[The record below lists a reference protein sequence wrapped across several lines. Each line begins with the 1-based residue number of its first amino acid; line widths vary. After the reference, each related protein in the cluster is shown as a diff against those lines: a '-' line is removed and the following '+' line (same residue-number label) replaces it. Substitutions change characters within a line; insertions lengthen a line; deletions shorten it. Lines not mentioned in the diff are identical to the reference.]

1 MNIVAEAEYSKS
13 SSERD
18 QSTYHETWAVTSDF
32 NHPSEDYV
40 SYISIDLSAKMMST
54 QNGGQN
60 SVR

>member
-13 SSERD
+13 FSGRD
-18 QSTYHETWAVTSDF
+18 QSAYHETWAVTSEF
-32 NHPSEDYV
+32 NDPSDDYV
-40 SYISIDLSAKMMST
+40 SYISIDLSAKMKST